1 MPLTRTWQDFF
12 YYLRISH
19 FYRITFYDIAIGTT
33 RTEEGWVWRKG
44 RIGFEFEVID
54 NDMGIITTY
63 IRYRDIRAA
72 QELM

>member
-1 MPLTRTWQDFF
+1 MAIKPTWQDFY
-12 YYLRISH
+12 YYLRPSR
-19 FYRITFYDIAIGTT
+19 FYKIKFYDEEIGTT

-54 NDMGIITTY
+54 NNLGIVTTF

-72 QELM
+72 QEI